1 MNNLNYA
8 DIVLEELTH
17 TLKSINTE
25 NAEQFV
31 KLIMNADEVFC
42 AGAGRSGFQVK
53 GFAMRLMHM
62 GISSYVVGETC
73 TPNIKENGLLVICSG
88 SGETKSLVNHAQKA
102 KEIGAK
108 LALITINPASTIANM
123 ADVVIE
129 ISAPSPKSAKEGEI
143 KSIQPMG
150 SLFEQSEGI
159 FMDISIMML
168 MERKGLDS
176 DTMFGRH
183 ANME

>member
-1 MNNLNYA
+1 MNNKEYA
-8 DIVLEELTH
+8 TVVVKELEH
-17 TLKSINTE
+17 TLKSIDSSK
-25 NAEQFV
+25 ADAFV
-31 KLIMNADEVFC
+31 DLIIQAQEVFC

-62 GISSYVVGETC
+62 GVHSYVVGETC

-88 SGETKSLVNHAQKA
+88 SGETKSLVNHAMKA
-102 KEIGAK
+102 KEMNAK
-108 LALITINPASTIANM
+108 IALITINPESSIAKM

-159 FMDISIMML
+159 FMDIAIMML

>member
-1 MNNLNYA
+1 MNNRDYASVVLN
-8 DIVLEELTH
+8 ELHH
-17 TLKSINTE
+17 TLSRIDIQKANE
-25 NAEQFV
+25 FV
-31 KLIMNADEVFC
+31 ELVDQAQEVFC

-73 TPNIKENGLLVICSG
+73 TPNIRENGLLVICSG
-88 SGETKSLVNHAQKA
+88 SGETKSLVNHANKA
-102 KEIGAK
+102 KEVGAK
-108 LALITINPASTIANM
+108 IALITINPESTIAKL
-123 ADVVIE
+123 ADVVVE
-129 ISAPSPKSAKEGEI
+129 ISAPSPKSAKQGGI

-168 MERKGLDS
+168 MEKRNLDS

>member
-1 MNNLNYA
+1 MNNRDYASVVLN
-8 DIVLEELTH
+8 ELHH
-17 TLKSINTE
+17 TLSRIDIQKANE
-25 NAEQFV
+25 FV
-31 KLIMNADEVFC
+31 ELVDQAQEVFC

-73 TPNIKENGLLVICSG
+73 TPNIRENGLLVVCSG
-88 SGETKSLVNHAQKA
+88 SGETKSLVNHANKA
-102 KEIGAK
+102 KEVGAK
-108 LALITINPASTIANM
+108 IALITINPESTIAKL
-123 ADVVIE
+123 ADVVVE
-129 ISAPSPKSAKEGEI
+129 ISAPSPKSAKQGDI

-168 MERKGLDS
+168 MEKRNLDS

>member
-1 MNNLNYA
+1 MNNRDYASVVLN
-8 DIVLEELTH
+8 ELHH
-17 TLKSINTE
+17 TLSKIDIQKANE
-25 NAEQFV
+25 FV
-31 KLIMNADEVFC
+31 ELVDQAQEVFC

-73 TPNIKENGLLVICSG
+73 TPNIRENGLLVICSG
-88 SGETKSLVNHAQKA
+88 SGETKSLVNHANKA
-102 KEIGAK
+102 KEVGAK
-108 LALITINPASTIANM
+108 IALITINPESTIAKL
-123 ADVVIE
+123 ADVVVE
-129 ISAPSPKSAKEGEI
+129 ISAPSPKSAKQGDI

-168 MERKGLDS
+168 MEKRNLDS

>member
-1 MNNLNYA
+1 MNNRDYASVVLN
-8 DIVLEELTH
+8 ELHH
-17 TLKSINTE
+17 TLSRIDIQRANE
-25 NAEQFV
+25 FV
-31 KLIMNADEVFC
+31 ELVDQAQEVFC

-73 TPNIKENGLLVICSG
+73 TPNIRENGLLVICSG
-88 SGETKSLVNHAQKA
+88 SGETKSLVNHANKA
-102 KEIGAK
+102 KEVGAK
-108 LALITINPASTIANM
+108 IALITINPESTIARL
-123 ADVVIE
+123 ADVVVE
-129 ISAPSPKSAKEGEI
+129 ISAPSPKSAKQGDI

-168 MERKGLDS
+168 MEKRNLDS